1 MNGQSRLSRTC
12 RHSLTILELAEL
24 EAVFGLVNIPS
35 SSPLRAICMP
45 LFKKV
50 LESVP
55 TLQIMTCSTSF
66 CSDTTEHYKTDDLHM
81 SQPGPVISVGLI

>member
-1 MNGQSRLSRTC
+1 
-12 RHSLTILELAEL
+12 
-24 EAVFGLVNIPS
+24 
-35 SSPLRAICMP
+35 MP

-66 CSDTTEHYKTDDLHM
+66 CSDPTEHYKTDDLHM